1 MSTAVAWGEVFGI
14 HRSAITGR
22 CSEAPRQ
29 PVTIPGAPPDST
41 AVLEELESN
50 GSGKMS
56 YDLNRIVPDSTLTMT
71 SASTISAKERGT
83 AQTIKMT
90 VRMQVETKRQ

>member
-1 MSTAVAWGEVFGI
+1 
-14 HRSAITGR
+14 
-22 CSEAPRQ
+22 
-29 PVTIPGAPPDST
+29 
-41 AVLEELESN
+41 
-50 GSGKMS
+50 MS
-56 YDLNRIVPDSTLTMT
+56 YELTRIVPDSTLTMT